1 MKAGKNRILISEPIE
16 EEVKKEVWSKDE
28 PLGLSTASWKDADA
42 WKDADVRVY
51 FVKDIMGCKKINKD
65 IWSLRLN
72 DILAYEGQ
80 DEEKL
85 EELIKNL

>member
-1 MKAGKNRILISEPIE
+1 MKAGKNRILIGKPFE
-16 EEVKKEVWSKDE
+16 EETKKDIWGKDE
-28 PLGLSTASWKDADA
+28 PLGLSSASWKDADA
-42 WKDADVRVY
+42 RVY

-80 DEEKL
+80 DEKKL
-85 EELIKNL
+85 EELIKGLK